1 MLGVTTLG
9 FAVKG
14 IIMENKNIKRALV
27 FALILGIVG
36 ALVMPIVSLY
46 CVKIYSTYVYA
57 GFGFISLSLI
67 YVLKALYKKPK

>member
-1 MLGVTTLG
+1 MSLSRIT
-9 FAVKG
+9 FEIKG

-27 FALILGIVG
+27 FALVLGIVG

-57 GFGFISLSLI
+57 GFGFISISLI